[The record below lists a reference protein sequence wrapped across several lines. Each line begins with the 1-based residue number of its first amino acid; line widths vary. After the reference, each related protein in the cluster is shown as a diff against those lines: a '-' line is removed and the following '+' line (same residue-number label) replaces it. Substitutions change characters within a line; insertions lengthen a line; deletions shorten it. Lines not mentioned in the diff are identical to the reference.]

1 MTPQNVPN
9 VTFKT
14 RIRNDAIAGDNPF
27 EWKDLSSDEIFKGK
41 RVVVFSLPGAFTPT
55 CSTSHLPRYEELHD
69 AFRAEGIDQIICLS
83 VNDAFV
89 MGAWG
94 KDQGVGDTIV
104 MAGDGAALFSKA
116 MGLDMDLTERGMGV
130 RCQRFS
136 MVVTDGVVTVLNHEA
151 PGEYRVSSAE
161 AMLEQL

>member
-1 MTPQNVPN
+1 MTI
-9 VTFKT
+9 K
-14 RIRNDAIAGDNPF
+14 AGDKIPSATLYVMTA
-27 EWKDLSSDEIFKGK
+27 DGPDGLSTDELFGGK
-41 RVVVFSLPGAFTPT
+41 KVAMFGLPGAFTPT
-55 CSTSHLPRYEELHD
+55 CSAQHVPSYLSNAAALKEK
-69 AFRAEGIDQIICLS
+69 GIDTIICLS

>member
-1 MTPQNVPN
+1 MTI
-9 VTFKT
+9 K
-14 RIRNDAIAGDNPF
+14 AGDKIPSATLYVMT
-27 EWKDLSSDEIFKGK
+27 DDGPDGLSTDALFGGK
-41 RVVVFSLPGAFTPT
+41 KVAMFGLPGAFTPT
-55 CSTSHLPRYEELHD
+55 CSAQHVPSYLSNAAALKAKGVDT
-69 AFRAEGIDQIICLS
+69 IVCLS

-94 KDQGVGDTIV
+94 KDQGVGDAIV
-104 MAGDGAALFSKA
+104 MAGDGSALFSKA

-136 MVVTDGVVTVLNHEA
+136 MIVDDGVVTVLNHEA

-161 AMLEQL
+161 VMLEQL

>member
-1 MTPQNVPN
+1 MTI
-9 VTFKT
+9 K
-14 RIRNDAIAGDNPF
+14 AGDKIPSATLYVMTA
-27 EWKDLSSDEIFKGK
+27 DGPDGLSTDELFGGK
-41 RVVVFSLPGAFTPT
+41 KVAMFGLTGAFTPT
-55 CSTSHLPRYEELHD
+55 CSAQHVPSYLSNAAALKEK
-69 AFRAEGIDQIICLS
+69 GIDTIICLS

>member
-1 MTPQNVPN
+1 MTIKP
-9 VTFKT
+9 
-14 RIRNDAIAGDNPF
+14 GDKIPSATLYVMA
-27 EWKDLSSDEIFKGK
+27 EGGPESISTEDLFGGK
-41 RVVVFSLPGAFTPT
+41 KVALFGLPGAFTPT
-55 CSTSHLPRYEELHD
+55 CSAKHVPSYLEHAAALKEKGVD
-69 AFRAEGIDQIICLS
+69 AIVCLS

-104 MAGDGAALFSKA
+104 MAGDGAALLSIA
-116 MGLDMDLTERGMGV
+116 MGLDMDLSERGMGV

-136 MVVTDGVVTVLNHEA
+136 MIVDDGLVTTLNHEA
-151 PGEYRVSSAE
+151 PGEYRISSAE

>member
-1 MTPQNVPN
+1 MTI
-9 VTFKT
+9 K
-14 RIRNDAIAGDNPF
+14 AGDKIPSATLYVMTA
-27 EWKDLSSDEIFKGK
+27 DGPYGLSTDELFGGK
-41 RVVVFSLPGAFTPT
+41 KVAMFGLPGAFTPT
-55 CSTSHLPRYEELHD
+55 CSAQHVPSYLSNAAALKEK
-69 AFRAEGIDQIICLS
+69 GIDTIICLS